1 MFIRTC
7 MYKCTIMYFGQPRES
22 AWKVTIVQSCVCA
35 TLLVHRASLV
45 ISETVDAG
53 LLGELIVPT
62 LRHAWR
68 ELLLL
73 PRQPVT
79 PTTNQTQGVGGP
91 PGDMGGVAGGGGGG
105 RVIPSGAVVYAVAIE
120 CSEVRRQSRCVC
132 VCVRTC
138 TLSYMYNVNVCNV
151 LSTLTLYK

>member
-1 MFIRTC
+1 
-7 MYKCTIMYFGQPRES
+7 MYFGQPRES

-91 PGDMGGVAGGGGGG
+91 PGGVAGGGGGG

-132 VCVRTC
+132 VYVCTC
-138 TLSYMYNVNVCNV
+138 THANLQGKIYLYNVNVDNT
-151 LSTLTLYK
+151 LHTLTSYMTTD